1 MQLKLALAVCITVAC
16 ALCGRSIAGA
26 AFRRCRLLQALI
38 EALRMLKVQS
48 VSMLEPLEVALRRTE
63 QPLFVQ
69 TAQRLPSE
77 ASAGAAWRAV
87 RDSETARGK
96 SADCLLEQDLA
107 PLDRL
112 FEHLGECSR
121 AEQDEAIRTCI
132 GRMESALSEARER
145 SVQIS
150 RLYTSVGLLTGL
162 AIAVIM
168 I

>member
-1 MQLKLALAVCITVAC
+1 M
-16 ALCGRSIAGA
+16 
-26 AFRRCRLLQALI
+26 
-38 EALRMLKVQS
+38 
-48 VSMLEPLEVALRRTE
+48 
-63 QPLFVQ
+63 
-69 TAQRLPSE
+69 
-77 ASAGAAWRAV
+77 
-87 RDSETARGK
+87 RDSEAARGK

-121 AEQDEAIRTCI
+121 AEQEEAIRTCI
-132 GRMESALSEARER
+132 GRMESALSKARER

-162 AIAVIM
+162 AIVVIM